1 MNLEGITL
9 HSLTAYLKQEVTGSR
24 IYKIGMPS
32 NHMVYFS
39 LKRESD
45 TIHFI
50 IDVNP
55 ASPAIRL
62 TTEAPDNPQEPPAF
76 CMLLRKHLEEGR
88 ITRIRQYGL
97 DRVIELEISLL
108 GRSSQ
113 ILTKQ
118 IIIELTGKNANLIFA
133 ENGKILDSLKHV
145 SPYMNSVRVI
155 QPGYAYN
162 PPPPQPGLD
171 ILTVSP
177 ATIVAAIPDEV
188 TSSLWKQLVKATTGI
203 GKASA
208 LQLLSA
214 ANIPLSATYLT
225 PMDRNRLISVITD
238 LQKNLTEKNTT
249 QTFTAIVTKRNQCQT
264 IFPYEIAYVPEDCHS
279 EIFPG
284 INEAL
289 CYAARLQPAK
299 LPEQEVLQKAI
310 QSELRKTD
318 KKISVLQQDL
328 SLSNDAEKYRVMADS
343 LMAALYQVQKGA
355 VSCTIPNIYDGT
367 SLPVALSPILTPAEN
382 AQKYYKKYNKLKRAQ
397 EEIAIQLAETKEMQN
412 YLESVEESLHFVTT
426 RQETEEIKEE
436 LQRAG
441 ILPVPKRKTPTSVKS
456 SPVQIIFSES
466 TTIYIGKNNRQN
478 EDVTFK
484 IGTGSDLWLHVQ
496 KIPGSHV
503 LLKTILPEPEPQ
515 ALEAAIQLAAWF
527 SKARGSSQIP
537 VDCVP
542 RRFVKKPSGAKPG
555 FVIFTNQ
562 KTFYTT
568 PDEEYINRLL
578 QKNKAK

>member
-118 IIIELTGKNANLIFA
+118 IIMELTGKNANLIFA

-177 ATIVAAIPDEV
+177 SAIVAAIPDEV

-238 LQKNLTEKNTT
+238 LQKYLTEKNTT
-249 QTFTAIVTKRNQCQT
+249 QPFTAIVTKR
-264 IFPYEIAYVPEDCHS
+264 
-279 EIFPG
+279 
-284 INEAL
+284 
-289 CYAARLQPAK
+289 
-299 LPEQEVLQKAI
+299 
-310 QSELRKTD
+310 
-318 KKISVLQQDL
+318 
-328 SLSNDAEKYRVMADS
+328 
-343 LMAALYQVQKGA
+343 
-355 VSCTIPNIYDGT
+355 
-367 SLPVALSPILTPAEN
+367 
-382 AQKYYKKYNKLKRAQ
+382 
-397 EEIAIQLAETKEMQN
+397 
-412 YLESVEESLHFVTT
+412 
-426 RQETEEIKEE
+426 
-436 LQRAG
+436 
-441 ILPVPKRKTPTSVKS
+441 
-456 SPVQIIFSES
+456 
-466 TTIYIGKNNRQN
+466 
-478 EDVTFK
+478 
-484 IGTGSDLWLHVQ
+484 
-496 KIPGSHV
+496 
-503 LLKTILPEPEPQ
+503 
-515 ALEAAIQLAAWF
+515 
-527 SKARGSSQIP
+527 
-537 VDCVP
+537 
-542 RRFVKKPSGAKPG
+542 
-555 FVIFTNQ
+555 
-562 KTFYTT
+562 
-568 PDEEYINRLL
+568 
-578 QKNKAK
+578 

>member
-238 LQKNLTEKNTT
+238 LQKYLTEKNTT
-249 QTFTAIVTKRNQCQT
+249 QPFTAIVTKRNQCQT
-264 IFPYEIAYVPEDCHS
+264 IS
-279 EIFPG
+279 
-284 INEAL
+284 L
-289 CYAARLQPAK
+289 MRL
-299 LPEQEVLQKAI
+299 LMF
-310 QSELRKTD
+310 RKTA
-318 KKISVLQQDL
+318 IL
-328 SLSNDAEKYRVMADS
+328 NF
-343 LMAALYQVQKGA
+343 
-355 VSCTIPNIYDGT
+355 
-367 SLPVALSPILTPAEN
+367 SPILMKHYVMQPGYSRQN
-382 AQKYYKKYNKLKRAQ
+382 CPSRKYYRKQFSPSYEKPIKKSAFCSR
-397 EEIAIQLAETKEMQN
+397 TCPFPTM
-412 YLESVEESLHFVTT
+412 
-426 RQETEEIKEE
+426 
-436 LQRAG
+436 
-441 ILPVPKRKTPTSVKS
+441 RKGTVSWPT
-456 SPVQIIFSES
+456 
-466 TTIYIGKNNRQN
+466 
-478 EDVTFK
+478 
-484 IGTGSDLWLHVQ
+484 
-496 KIPGSHV
+496 
-503 LLKTILPEPEPQ
+503 
-515 ALEAAIQLAAWF
+515 A
-527 SKARGSSQIP
+527 
-537 VDCVP
+537 
-542 RRFVKKPSGAKPG
+542 
-555 FVIFTNQ
+555 
-562 KTFYTT
+562 
-568 PDEEYINRLL
+568 
-578 QKNKAK
+578 